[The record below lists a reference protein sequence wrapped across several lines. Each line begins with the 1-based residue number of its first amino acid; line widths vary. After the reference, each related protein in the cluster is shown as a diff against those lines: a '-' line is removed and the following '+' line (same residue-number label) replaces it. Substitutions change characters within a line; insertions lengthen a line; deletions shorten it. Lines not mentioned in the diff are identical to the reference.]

1 MCFIGLLFAVQN
13 SVGIKDHITCNLQNL
28 SLGNYRLFLDAL
40 EYILDIEEKSGIRR
54 SSINCCFMNSCDSKQ
69 LIK

>member
-1 MCFIGLLFAVQN
+1 MFYRTAFRSQN

-54 SSINCCFMNSCDSKQ
+54 SSIDCCFMNSCDAKQ